1 MKRKKTISSLLM
13 VMLLVCAMVFTSAC
27 GNSSSE
33 QANSGSKEKGEAP
46 GEKEKLVV
54 ANWQSYATDAEYGEP
69 AFEELYGCEVEHY
82 FISSIPELMSVL
94 ENGGIGNIDVVC
106 INPLY
111 LQQYQNAGVLQTI
124 DVSKLQ
130 NYENLREDFRTIDE
144 VKDADG
150 NIIGVPWVWGTTSL
164 FYNAD
169 VIEEEITSWS
179 AFWDPKYAGMVTL
192 ENKYDTA
199 IRTAAMYIGEDPGN
213 PDMEK
218 VEGALGDLKSN
229 IKTFWT
235 SHDDF
240 IKAFTSGEVAIGNVW
255 GSIAT
260 ELQSEGMNIK
270 YVYPEEGTVGW
281 CDYWCIVKDTK
292 HEDLAMKWI
301 DYCTGEQ
308 FQSSM
313 ATGEGQVYC
322 PVNTTVTENLTDEA
336 KQSLWIYPEAP
347 SNIHLAHPLDDETL
361 KTWTSAWDKIK
372 AGS

>member
-33 QANSGSKEKGEAP
+33 QANSGSKEKGEAS

-94 ENGGIGNIDVVC
+94 ENGGTGNIDVVC

-179 AFWDPKYAGMVTL
+179 ALWDPKYAGMVTL

-218 VEGALGDLKSN
+218 VEGALSDLKSN